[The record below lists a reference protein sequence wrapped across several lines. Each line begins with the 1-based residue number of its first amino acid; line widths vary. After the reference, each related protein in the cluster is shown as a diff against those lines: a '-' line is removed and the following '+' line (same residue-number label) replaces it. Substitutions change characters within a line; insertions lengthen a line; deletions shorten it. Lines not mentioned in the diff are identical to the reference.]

1 LLLDFA
7 GAWWVGWCLSQL
19 ILFQSVA
26 AAVHHTRDAQRV
38 TRPGF
43 LCTSKKII
51 QAFLGVFEK
60 KTGEMCQNYKALPEA
75 VWRSRPEG
83 VLIMTNFGSIDSK
96 LKTKMALYI

>member
-19 ILFQSVA
+19 SLFQSVAA

-43 LCTSKKII
+43 LCINKYII

-60 KTGEMCQNYKALPEA
+60 NLVQMC
-75 VWRSRPEG
+75 
-83 VLIMTNFGSIDSK
+83 
-96 LKTKMALYI
+96 

>member
-1 LLLDFA
+1 MSSP
-7 GAWWVGWCLSQL
+7 CS
-19 ILFQSVA
+19 SVA

-43 LCTSKKII
+43 LYTKKII

-60 KTGEMCQNYKALPEA
+60 YLVQMCQNYIALPEA
-75 VWRSRPEG
+75 VRRSRPEG
-83 VLIMTNFGSIDSK
+83 VLIMTNFGSINSK